1 MPAAAWQNTSGITAI
16 PFCTPRS
23 ERGFGLTEKTSH
35 RSAAER
41 IKRHERRVCA
51 AAEIRGCV
59 DRSRSRKALSTAWQG
74 AKPCAVLV
82 LNMEFH
88 NRDRWKPTRRK
99 RRKERLSGGY
109 ASIPL
114 AETDRKRDGN
124 ADGQIASFFKSRF
137 PSQPRTP
144 SPLILSFLR
153 EKGGAGDGG
162 LGEEGEVP
170 FSLRLPGGQPL
181 FRLSLF
187 PQGSI
192 GDSISAYSTGPS
204 SHQKFFLHSAHIFLR
219 FA

>member
-59 DRSRSRKALSTAWQG
+59 DRSRSRKALLAAWQG

-88 NRDRWKPTRRK
+88 NRDRWEPTRRK

-124 ADGQIASFFKSRF
+124 ADGWNAPFFKSRF

-144 SPLILSFLR
+144 LILSFSQ
-153 EKGGAGDGG
+153 
-162 LGEEGEVP
+162 GERRSG
-170 FSLRLPGGQPL
+170 
-181 FRLSLF
+181 
-187 PQGSI
+187 
-192 GDSISAYSTGPS
+192 
-204 SHQKFFLHSAHIFLR
+204 
-219 FA
+219 

>member
-59 DRSRSRKALSTAWQG
+59 DRSRSLKALLAAWQG

-82 LNMEFH
+82 LNMKYH
-88 NRDRWKPTRRK
+88 NRDRWKPTQRK
-99 RRKERLSGGY
+99 RRKEGLSGEY

-124 ADGQIASFFKSRF
+124 ADGQIAPFFKSRF

-144 SPLILSFLR
+144 SPLILSFSQ
-153 EKGGAGDGG
+153 
-162 LGEEGEVP
+162 GERRSG
-170 FSLRLPGGQPL
+170 
-181 FRLSLF
+181 
-187 PQGSI
+187 
-192 GDSISAYSTGPS
+192 
-204 SHQKFFLHSAHIFLR
+204 
-219 FA
+219 